1 MMIDSW
7 SLILGVTM
15 NKFNDGAPRNYMEWL
30 ELGYTVFP
38 CSSDGVPL
46 LVQWQKQIINLKT
59 HSKIID
65 KNNWKSGV
73 LGVRLDDLVDLDID
87 NPKMEKFLDE
97 IVCGAMFGRPSNP
110 LSHMLFKGTTENI
123 SYTVPEGFAK
133 YFKKFA
139 HGTRLLDIRSGEG
152 HFTYVPGSIT
162 PKKKGSEKLEWNRFT
177 SFQEFDSLLL
187 KKLSEIC
194 LWTALSAMFPIKGSR
209 DEYMSSIAGILAR
222 HTDWTDEKIG
232 QGLFKLALHS
242 GSTNPSRYIIKASKA
257 RDDKTKSFGI
267 PTLARILKVEQSD
280 IAQLFSW
287 VGVSD
292 TGSSFSKLKV
302 YETDPTM
309 WKIKYKDTWIT
320 IMDSSHLLSWT
331 KMSIHI
337 LENCYEVPSPMKPI
351 EWKNTINHL
360 LENVE
365 KIKVD
370 ESESYYGQ
378 IGSVISEYLNR
389 PERWNEDRYN
399 EKKSLLGHWG
409 TWLDRENN
417 MLYFRLESLI
427 MKVNDARLKYE
438 QRKLTQYIRD
448 KYSAVPVTL
457 NINGKDVRTWRA
469 PVERI
474 QVQDAKS
481 RSHSTRQNSE
491 YRDSDTL
498 KTDTEKKDISYM
510 AHKKAERKRMEQ
522 LQDERMQK
530 LQQDSH
536 DNY

>member
-1 MMIDSW
+1 MMIMRLYLDSW

-87 NPKMEKFLDE
+87 NPIMQKFLDE
-97 IVCGAMFGRPSNP
+97 IVCGATFGRRSNP
-110 LSHMLFKGTTENI
+110 LSHLLCKGTTENI

-152 HFTYVPGSIT
+152 HFTYVPGSIP
-162 PKKKGSEKLEWNRFT
+162 PKKKGSEKLEWNKFT

-194 LWTALSAMFPIKGSR
+194 LWTALSIMFPEKGSR
-209 DEYMSSIAGILAR
+209 DEYMSSIAGILVH

-267 PTLARILKVEQSD
+267 P
-280 IAQLFSW
+280 
-287 VGVSD
+287 
-292 TGSSFSKLKV
+292 SSF
-302 YETDPTM
+302 
-309 WKIKYKDTWIT
+309 
-320 IMDSSHLLSWT
+320 
-331 KMSIHI
+331 
-337 LENCYEVPSPMKPI
+337 
-351 EWKNTINHL
+351 
-360 LENVE
+360 
-365 KIKVD
+365 
-370 ESESYYGQ
+370 
-378 IGSVISEYLNR
+378 R
-389 PERWNEDRYN
+389 
-399 EKKSLLGHWG
+399 SL
-409 TWLDRENN
+409 
-417 MLYFRLESLI
+417 
-427 MKVNDARLKYE
+427 
-438 QRKLTQYIRD
+438 
-448 KYSAVPVTL
+448 
-457 NINGKDVRTWRA
+457 
-469 PVERI
+469 
-474 QVQDAKS
+474 
-481 RSHSTRQNSE
+481 
-491 YRDSDTL
+491 
-498 KTDTEKKDISYM
+498 
-510 AHKKAERKRMEQ
+510 
-522 LQDERMQK
+522 
-530 LQQDSH
+530 
-536 DNY
+536 